1 MPCTN
6 SVASED
12 FADFIAP
19 YFTAPEEFMRSQG
32 TDCIDFVNSTLA
44 VVYVPLSTVT
54 PFTYTSYTY
63 SAVPKLYSLLDVTSM
78 DTAGITAASE
88 LPVLGNQGAGV
99 IVGFVDTGINY
110 TDSLFRNADGSTRII
125 GIWDQ
130 TIEPTTALDTGA
142 FQDSDKPRSISEEFN
157 SEDSRNLNLSVNSNS
172 STNSSNFDYIN
183 NGSLETAFDFPALY
197 GTQYTAAQINQAL
210 NSDDPASIVP
220 TRDENGHGTF
230 LASIAAGNRDER
242 AGFSGAAP
250 RASIAMVK
258 LKPAKQ
264 YLRDFYL
271 IQDGTDAYQENDIMM
286 GVSYLYFLAR
296 KYSMPLVVCIPLGT
310 NMGSHMGMSRLGQY
324 LNQVSLS
331 NGSAVITAAGN
342 ETGARHH
349 FRAVMDADT
358 DEVTAELR
366 VGEREAGFSMELWAE
381 DVGVYTVGF
390 ISPTGEVAREISVPL
405 RGENTV
411 SFLLEQSQIT
421 VYTQIADVSAGSQFI
436 FMRFEKPMSG
446 IWRILIRN
454 SLDIRETFHLWLP
467 VRGFISDE
475 TYFLRPDPDTIVT
488 DPGNAQ
494 YPITVTAYDHTR
506 NSIYIHASRGY
517 SRSGQI
523 KPDLAAPGVNILG
536 ASASGRRLTRMSG
549 TSVSAAHLA
558 GAAAILLHWGVLD
571 GNYPYLNTPV
581 LKSIFVRGAQR
592 NPALTYPNREFGY
605 GTLDLYEAFLRLRN
619 I

>member
-1 MPCTN
+1 MSCTN

-19 YFTAPEEFMRSQG
+19 YFTTPEEFIRSQG

-54 PFTYTSYTY
+54 PSTYTSYTY

-78 DTAGITAASE
+78 DAAGITPAGE
-88 LPVLGNQGAGV
+88 LPVLNNQGAGV

-110 TDSLFRNADGSTRII
+110 TDSLFRNVDGSTRII

-130 TIEPTTALDTGA
+130 TNN
-142 FQDSDKPRSISEEFN
+142 SD
-157 SEDSRNLNLSVNSNS
+157 NSN
-172 STNSSNFDYIN
+172 NIEN
-183 NGSLETAFDFPALY
+183 ETAKPFSAFSALY
-197 GTQYTAAQINQAL
+197 GTQYTAEEINLAL
-210 NSDDPASIVP
+210 NSDNPASIVP

-230 LASIAAGNRDER
+230 LASIAAGSRDER

-250 RASIAMVK
+250 QASIAMVK

-271 IQDGTDAYQENDIMM
+271 IRDGADAYQENDIMM

-381 DVGVYTVGF
+381 NMGAYTVGF

-411 SFLLEQSQIT
+411 SFLLEQTQIT

-436 FMRFEKPMSG
+436 FMRFENPMSG

-454 SLDIRETFHLWLP
+454 SLDIRETFHIWLP

-475 TYFLRPDPDTIVT
+475 TYFLRPDPDTIIT
-488 DPGNAQ
+488 DPGNAR
-494 YPITVTAYDHTR
+494 YPITVTAYDHTK

-517 SRSGQI
+517 SLSGRI

-536 ASASGRRLTRMSG
+536 ASVSGRRLTRMSG

-558 GAAAILLHWGVLD
+558 GAAAILLNWGVLNA
-571 GNYPYLNTPV
+571 NYPYLNTPV

-605 GTLDLYEAFLRLRN
+605 GTLNLYEAFLHLRN
-619 I
+619 L

>member
-1 MPCTN
+1 MSCTN

-19 YFTAPEEFMRSQG
+19 YFTTPEEFIRSQG

-54 PFTYTSYTY
+54 PSTYTSYTY

-78 DTAGITAASE
+78 DAAGITPAGE
-88 LPVLGNQGAGV
+88 LPVLNNQGAGV

-110 TDSLFRNADGSTRII
+110 TDSLFRNVDGSTRII

-130 TIEPTTALDTGA
+130 TNN
-142 FQDSDKPRSISEEFN
+142 SD
-157 SEDSRNLNLSVNSNS
+157 NSN
-172 STNSSNFDYIN
+172 NIEN
-183 NGSLETAFDFPALY
+183 ETVKPFSAFSALY
-197 GTQYTAAQINQAL
+197 GTQYTAEEINLAL
-210 NSDDPASIVP
+210 NSDNPASIVP

-250 RASIAMVK
+250 QASIAMVK

-271 IQDGTDAYQENDIMM
+271 IQDGAEAYQENDIMM

-310 NMGSHMGMSRLGQY
+310 NIGSHMGMSRLGQY

-381 DVGVYTVGF
+381 NMGAYTVGF

-411 SFLLEQSQIT
+411 SFLLEQTQIT

-436 FMRFEKPMSG
+436 FMRFETPMSG

-467 VRGFISDE
+467 VRGFITDE
-475 TYFLRPDPDTIVT
+475 TYFLRPDPDTIIT
-488 DPGNAQ
+488 DPGNAR
-494 YPITVTAYDHTR
+494 YPITVTAYDHTK

-517 SRSGQI
+517 SLSGRI

-536 ASASGRRLTRMSG
+536 ASVSGRRLTRMSG

-558 GAAAILLHWGVLD
+558 GAAAILLNWGVLNA
-571 GNYPYLNTPV
+571 NYPYLNTPV

-605 GTLDLYEAFLRLRN
+605 GTLDLYEAFLHLRN
-619 I
+619 L

>member
-1 MPCTN
+1 MSCTN

-19 YFTAPEEFMRSQG
+19 YFTTPEEFIRSQG

-54 PFTYTSYTY
+54 PSTYTSYTY

-78 DTAGITAASE
+78 DAAGITPAGE
-88 LPVLGNQGAGV
+88 LPVLNNQGAGV

-110 TDSLFRNADGSTRII
+110 TDSLFRNVDGSTRII

-130 TIEPTTALDTGA
+130 TNN
-142 FQDSDKPRSISEEFN
+142 SD
-157 SEDSRNLNLSVNSNS
+157 NSN
-172 STNSSNFDYIN
+172 NIEN
-183 NGSLETAFDFPALY
+183 ETVKPFSAFSALY
-197 GTQYTAAQINQAL
+197 GTQYTAEEINLAL
-210 NSDDPASIVP
+210 NSDNPASIVP

-250 RASIAMVK
+250 QASIAMVK

-271 IQDGTDAYQENDIMM
+271 IQDGAEAYQENDIMM

-310 NMGSHMGMSRLGQY
+310 NIGSHMGMSRLGQY

-349 FRAVMDADT
+349 FRAVMDAST

-381 DVGVYTVGF
+381 NMGAYTVGF

-411 SFLLEQSQIT
+411 SFLLEQTQIT

-436 FMRFEKPMSG
+436 FMRFENPMSG

-467 VRGFISDE
+467 VRGFITDE
-475 TYFLRPDPDTIVT
+475 TYFLRPDPDTIIT
-488 DPGNAQ
+488 DPGNAR
-494 YPITVTAYDHTR
+494 YPITVTAYDHTK

-517 SRSGQI
+517 SLSGRI

-536 ASASGRRLTRMSG
+536 ASVSGRRLTRMSG

-558 GAAAILLHWGVLD
+558 GAAAILLNWGVLNA
-571 GNYPYLNTPV
+571 NYPYLNTPV

-605 GTLDLYEAFLRLRN
+605 GTLDLYEAFLHLRN
-619 I
+619 L

>member
-1 MPCTN
+1 MSCTN

-19 YFTAPEEFMRSQG
+19 YFTTPEEFIRSQG

-78 DTAGITAASE
+78 DAAGITPAGE
-88 LPVLGNQGAGV
+88 LPVLNNQGAGV

-110 TDSLFRNADGSTRII
+110 TDSLFRNVDGSTRII

-130 TIEPTTALDTGA
+130 TNN
-142 FQDSDKPRSISEEFN
+142 SD
-157 SEDSRNLNLSVNSNS
+157 NSN
-172 STNSSNFDYIN
+172 NIEN
-183 NGSLETAFDFPALY
+183 ETVKPFSAFSALY
-197 GTQYTAAQINQAL
+197 GTQYTAEEINLAL
-210 NSDDPASIVP
+210 NSDNPASIVP

-250 RASIAMVK
+250 QASIAMVK

-271 IQDGTDAYQENDIMM
+271 IQDGAEAYQENDIMM

-349 FRAVMDADT
+349 FRAVMDAST

-381 DVGVYTVGF
+381 NMGVYTVGF

-411 SFLLEQSQIT
+411 SFLLEQTQIT
-421 VYTQIADVSAGSQFI
+421 VYTQIADVSAGSKFI
-436 FMRFEKPMSG
+436 FMRFENPMSG

-454 SLDIRETFHLWLP
+454 SLDIRETFHIWLP

-475 TYFLRPDPDTIVT
+475 TYFLRPDPDTIIT
-488 DPGNAQ
+488 DPGNAR
-494 YPITVTAYDHTR
+494 YPITVTAYDHTK

-517 SRSGQI
+517 SLSGRI

-536 ASASGRRLTRMSG
+536 ASVSGRRLTRMSG

-558 GAAAILLHWGVLD
+558 GAAAILLNWGVLNA
-571 GNYPYLNTPV
+571 NYPYLNTPV

-605 GTLDLYEAFLRLRN
+605 GTLDLYEAFLHLRN
-619 I
+619 L

>member
-1 MPCTN
+1 MSCTN

-19 YFTAPEEFMRSQG
+19 YFTTPEEFIRSQG

-54 PFTYTSYTY
+54 PSTYTSYTY

-78 DTAGITAASE
+78 DAAGITPAGE
-88 LPVLGNQGAGV
+88 LPVLNNQGAGV

-110 TDSLFRNADGSTRII
+110 TDSLFRNVDGSTRII

-130 TIEPTTALDTGA
+130 TNN
-142 FQDSDKPRSISEEFN
+142 SD
-157 SEDSRNLNLSVNSNS
+157 NSN
-172 STNSSNFDYIN
+172 NIEN
-183 NGSLETAFDFPALY
+183 ETAKPFSAFSALY
-197 GTQYTAAQINQAL
+197 GTQYTAEEINLAL
-210 NSDDPASIVP
+210 NSDNPASIVP

-250 RASIAMVK
+250 QASIAMVK

-271 IQDGTDAYQENDIMM
+271 IQDGADAYQENDIMM

-349 FRAVMDADT
+349 FRAVMDAST

-381 DVGVYTVGF
+381 NMGVYTVGF

-411 SFLLEQSQIT
+411 SFLLEQTQIT

-436 FMRFEKPMSG
+436 FMRFENPMSG

-454 SLDIRETFHLWLP
+454 SLDIRETFHIWLP
-467 VRGFISDE
+467 VRGFITDE
-475 TYFLRPDPDTIVT
+475 TYFLRPDPDTIIT
-488 DPGNAQ
+488 DPGNAR
-494 YPITVTAYDHTR
+494 YPITVTAYDHTK

-517 SRSGQI
+517 SLSGRI

-536 ASASGRRLTRMSG
+536 ASVSGRRLTRMSG

-558 GAAAILLHWGVLD
+558 GAAAILLNWGVLNA
-571 GNYPYLNTPV
+571 NYPYLNTPV

-605 GTLDLYEAFLRLRN
+605 GTLNLYEAFLHLRN
-619 I
+619 L

>member
-1 MPCTN
+1 MACRN
-6 SVASED
+6 SVASEE

-19 YFTAPEEFMRSQG
+19 YFTSPEEFIQSQG

-78 DTAGITAASE
+78 DAAGITAASE
-88 LPVLGNQGAGV
+88 LPVLSNQGEGV
-99 IVGFVDTGINY
+99 IIGFVDTGINY
-110 TDSLFRNADGSTRII
+110 MDPLFRNTDGSTRII

-130 TIEPTTALDTGA
+130 TIETV
-142 FQDSDKPRSISEEFN
+142 SDEFN
-157 SEDSRNLNLSVNSNS
+157 S
-172 STNSSNFDYIN
+172 
-183 NGSLETAFDFPALY
+183 DFPALY
-197 GTQYTAAQINQAL
+197 GTQYTAEEIDLAL

-220 TRDENGHGTF
+220 SRDENGHGTF

-242 AGFSGAAP
+242 AGFTGAAP

-258 LKPAKQ
+258 LKPAKK

-271 IQDGTDAYQENDIMM
+271 IRDEADAYQENDIMM

-296 KYSMPLVVCIPLGT
+296 QYSMPLVVCIPLGT

-324 LNQVSLS
+324 LNQVSLY

-349 FRAVMDADT
+349 FRAVMDPDT
-358 DEVTAELR
+358 DEITAELR
-366 VGEREAGFSMELWAE
+366 VGEQESGFSMELWAE
-381 DVGVYTVGF
+381 DAGVYTVGF
-390 ISPTGEVAREISVPL
+390 ISPTGEVAREVSVPL

-411 SFLLEQSQIT
+411 SFLLEQTRIT
-421 VYTQIADVSAGSQFI
+421 VYSQIADVNAGSQFI
-436 FMRFEKPMSG
+436 FMRFEMPMAG

-454 SLDIRETFHLWLP
+454 SLDIRETVHLWLP

-494 YPITVTAYDHTR
+494 YPITVTTYDHTR

-536 ASASGRRLTRMSG
+536 ASASGRRLTRMTG

-571 GNYPYLNTPV
+571 GNYPYLSTPV

-619 I
+619 L

>member
-1 MPCTN
+1 MSCTN

-19 YFTAPEEFMRSQG
+19 YFTTPEEYIRSQG

-54 PFTYTSYTY
+54 PSTYTSYTY

-78 DTAGITAASE
+78 DAAGITPAGE
-88 LPVLGNQGAGV
+88 LPVLNNQGAGV

-110 TDSLFRNADGSTRII
+110 TDSLFRNVDGSTRII

-130 TIEPTTALDTGA
+130 TNN
-142 FQDSDKPRSISEEFN
+142 SD
-157 SEDSRNLNLSVNSNS
+157 NSN
-172 STNSSNFDYIN
+172 NIEN
-183 NGSLETAFDFPALY
+183 ETAKPFSAFSALY
-197 GTQYTAAQINQAL
+197 GTQYTAEEINLAL
-210 NSDDPASIVP
+210 NSDNPASIVP

-250 RASIAMVK
+250 QASIAMVK

-271 IQDGTDAYQENDIMM
+271 IQDGADAYQENDIMM

-358 DEVTAELR
+358 DEVIAELR

-381 DVGVYTVGF
+381 NMGAYTVGF

-411 SFLLEQSQIT
+411 SFLLEQTQIT
-421 VYTQIADVSAGSQFI
+421 VYTQIADVSSGSQFI
-436 FMRFEKPMSG
+436 FMRFENPMSG

-454 SLDIRETFHLWLP
+454 TLDIRETFHIWLP

-475 TYFLRPDPDTIVT
+475 TYFLRPDPDTTIT
-488 DPGNAQ
+488 DPGNAR
-494 YPITVTAYDHTR
+494 YPITVTAYDHTK

-517 SRSGQI
+517 SLSGRI

-536 ASASGRRLTRMSG
+536 ASVSGRRLTRMSG

-558 GAAAILLHWGVLD
+558 GAAAILLNWGVLNA
-571 GNYPYLNTPV
+571 NYPYLNTPV

-605 GTLDLYEAFLRLRN
+605 GTLNLYEAFLHLRN
-619 I
+619 L

>member
-1 MPCTN
+1 MSCTN

-19 YFTAPEEFMRSQG
+19 YFTTPEEFIRSQG

-54 PFTYTSYTY
+54 PSTYTSYTY

-78 DTAGITAASE
+78 DAAGITPAGE
-88 LPVLGNQGAGV
+88 LPVLNNQGAGV

-110 TDSLFRNADGSTRII
+110 TDSLFRNVDGSTRII

-130 TIEPTTALDTGA
+130 TNN
-142 FQDSDKPRSISEEFN
+142 SD
-157 SEDSRNLNLSVNSNS
+157 NSN
-172 STNSSNFDYIN
+172 NIEN
-183 NGSLETAFDFPALY
+183 ETVKPFSAFSALY
-197 GTQYTAAQINQAL
+197 GTQYTAEEINLAL
-210 NSDDPASIVP
+210 NSDNPASIVP

-250 RASIAMVK
+250 QASIAMVK

-271 IQDGTDAYQENDIMM
+271 IQDGAEAYQENDIMM

-310 NMGSHMGMSRLGQY
+310 NIGSHMGMSRLGQY

-349 FRAVMDADT
+349 FRAVMDAST

-381 DVGVYTVGF
+381 NMGVYTVGF

-411 SFLLEQSQIT
+411 SFLLEQTQIT

-436 FMRFEKPMSG
+436 FMRFETPMSG

-467 VRGFISDE
+467 VRGFITDE
-475 TYFLRPDPDTIVT
+475 TYFLRPDPDTIIT
-488 DPGNAQ
+488 DPGNAR
-494 YPITVTAYDHTR
+494 YPITVTAYDHTK

-517 SRSGQI
+517 SLSGRI

-536 ASASGRRLTRMSG
+536 ASVSGRRLTRMSG

-558 GAAAILLHWGVLD
+558 GAAAILLNWGVLNA
-571 GNYPYLNTPV
+571 NYPYLNTPV

-605 GTLDLYEAFLRLRN
+605 GTLSLYEAFLHLRN
-619 I
+619 L

>member
-1 MPCTN
+1 MSCTN

-19 YFTAPEEFMRSQG
+19 YFTTPEEFIRSQG
-32 TDCIDFVNSTLA
+32 TDCIDFVDSTLA

-78 DTAGITAASE
+78 EAAGITTASG
-88 LPVLGNQGAGV
+88 LPALGNQGAGV

-110 TDSLFRNADGSTRII
+110 MDPLFRNVDGSTRIV

-130 TIEPTTALDTGA
+130 TNN
-142 FQDSDKPRSISEEFN
+142 SD
-157 SEDSRNLNLSVNSNS
+157 NSN
-172 STNSSNFDYIN
+172 NMEN
-183 NGSLETAFDFPALY
+183 ETAKPFSAFSALY
-197 GTQYTAAQINQAL
+197 GTQYTAEEINLAL
-210 NSDDPASIVP
+210 SSDNPVSIVP

-242 AGFSGAAP
+242 AEFSGAAP

-264 YLRDFYL
+264 YLREFYL
-271 IQDGTDAYQENDIMM
+271 IQDGAEAYQENDIMM

-349 FRAVMDADT
+349 FLAVMDADT

-366 VGEREAGFSMELWAE
+366 VGEREAGFSMELWAA

-390 ISPTGEVAREISVPL
+390 ISPTGEVTRGISVPL

-411 SFLLEQSQIT
+411 SFLLEQTRIT

-436 FMRFEKPMSG
+436 FMRFENPMSG

-475 TYFLRPDPDTIVT
+475 TYFLRPNPDTIIT

-536 ASASGRRLTRMSG
+536 ASVSGRRLTRMSG
-549 TSVSAAHLA
+549 TSISAAHLA
-558 GAAAILLHWGVLD
+558 GAAAILLSWGILNA
-571 GNYPYLNTPV
+571 NYPYLNTPV

-619 I
+619 L

>member
-1 MPCTN
+1 MSCTN

-12 FADFIAP
+12 FAEFIAP
-19 YFTAPEEFMRSQG
+19 YFTTPEEFIRSQG

-54 PFTYTSYTY
+54 PSTYTSYTY
-63 SAVPKLYSLLDVTSM
+63 SAVPKLYRLLDVTSM
-78 DTAGITAASE
+78 DAAGITPAGE
-88 LPVLGNQGAGV
+88 LPVLNNQGAGV

-130 TIEPTTALDTGA
+130 TNN
-142 FQDSDKPRSISEEFN
+142 SD
-157 SEDSRNLNLSVNSNS
+157 NSN
-172 STNSSNFDYIN
+172 NIEN
-183 NGSLETAFDFPALY
+183 ETAKPFSAFSALY
-197 GTQYTAAQINQAL
+197 GTQYTAEEINLAL
-210 NSDDPASIVP
+210 NSDNPASIVP

-250 RASIAMVK
+250 QASIAMVK

-271 IQDGTDAYQENDIMM
+271 IQDGADAYQENDIMM

-381 DVGVYTVGF
+381 NMGAYTVGF

-411 SFLLEQSQIT
+411 SFLLEQTQIT
-421 VYTQIADVSAGSQFI
+421 VYTQIADVSSGSQFI
-436 FMRFEKPMSG
+436 FMRFENPMSG

-454 SLDIRETFHLWLP
+454 SLDIRETFHIWLP

-475 TYFLRPDPDTIVT
+475 TYFLRPDPDTIIT
-488 DPGNAQ
+488 DPGNAR
-494 YPITVTAYDHTR
+494 YPITVTAYDHTK

-517 SRSGQI
+517 SLSGRI

-536 ASASGRRLTRMSG
+536 ASVSGRRLTRMSG

-558 GAAAILLHWGVLD
+558 GAAAILLNWGVLNA
-571 GNYPYLNTPV
+571 NYPYLNTPV

-605 GTLDLYEAFLRLRN
+605 GTLNLYEAFLHLRN
-619 I
+619 L

>member
-1 MPCTN
+1 MSCTN

-19 YFTAPEEFMRSQG
+19 YFTTPEEFIRSQG

-54 PFTYTSYTY
+54 PSTYTSYTY

-78 DTAGITAASE
+78 DAAGITAAGE
-88 LPVLGNQGAGV
+88 LPVLNNQGAGV

-110 TDSLFRNADGSTRII
+110 TDSLFRNVDGSTRII

-130 TIEPTTALDTGA
+130 TNN
-142 FQDSDKPRSISEEFN
+142 SD
-157 SEDSRNLNLSVNSNS
+157 NSN
-172 STNSSNFDYIN
+172 NIEN
-183 NGSLETAFDFPALY
+183 ETAKPISAFSALY
-197 GTQYTAAQINQAL
+197 GTQYTAEEINLAL
-210 NSDDPASIVP
+210 NSDNPASIVP

-250 RASIAMVK
+250 QASIAMVK

-271 IQDGTDAYQENDIMM
+271 IRDGADAYQENDIMM

-381 DVGVYTVGF
+381 NMGAYTVGF

-411 SFLLEQSQIT
+411 SFLLEQTQIT
-421 VYTQIADVSAGSQFI
+421 VYTQIADVSSGSQFI
-436 FMRFEKPMSG
+436 FMRFENPMSG

-454 SLDIRETFHLWLP
+454 SLDIRETFHIWLP

-475 TYFLRPDPDTIVT
+475 TYFLRPDPDTTIT
-488 DPGNAQ
+488 DPGNAR
-494 YPITVTAYDHTR
+494 YPITVTAYDHTK

-517 SRSGQI
+517 SLSGRI

-536 ASASGRRLTRMSG
+536 ASVSGRRLTRMSG

-558 GAAAILLHWGVLD
+558 GAAAILLNWGVLNA
-571 GNYPYLNTPV
+571 NYPYLNTPV

-605 GTLDLYEAFLRLRN
+605 GTLNLYEAFLHLRN
-619 I
+619 L

>member
-1 MPCTN
+1 MSCTN

-19 YFTAPEEFMRSQG
+19 YFTTPEEFIRSQG

-54 PFTYTSYTY
+54 PSTYTSYTY

-78 DTAGITAASE
+78 DAAGITAAGE
-88 LPVLGNQGAGV
+88 LPVLNNQGAGV

-110 TDSLFRNADGSTRII
+110 TDSLFRNVDGSTRII

-130 TIEPTTALDTGA
+130 TNN
-142 FQDSDKPRSISEEFN
+142 SD
-157 SEDSRNLNLSVNSNS
+157 NSN
-172 STNSSNFDYIN
+172 NIEN
-183 NGSLETAFDFPALY
+183 ETAKPFSAFSALY
-197 GTQYTAAQINQAL
+197 GTQYTAEEINLAL
-210 NSDDPASIVP
+210 NSDNPASIVP

-250 RASIAMVK
+250 QASIAMVK

-271 IQDGTDAYQENDIMM
+271 IRDGADAYQENDIMM

-310 NMGSHMGMSRLGQY
+310 NIGSHMGMSRLGQY

-349 FRAVMDADT
+349 FRAVMDAST

-381 DVGVYTVGF
+381 NMGAYTVGF

-411 SFLLEQSQIT
+411 SFLLEQTQIT

-436 FMRFEKPMSG
+436 FMRFENPMSG

-454 SLDIRETFHLWLP
+454 SLDIRETFHIWLP

-475 TYFLRPDPDTIVT
+475 TYFLRPDPDTIIT
-488 DPGNAQ
+488 DPGNAR
-494 YPITVTAYDHTR
+494 YPITVTAYDHTK

-517 SRSGQI
+517 SLSGRI

-536 ASASGRRLTRMSG
+536 ASVSGRRLTRMSG

-558 GAAAILLHWGVLD
+558 GAAAILLNWGVLNA
-571 GNYPYLNTPV
+571 NYPYLNTPV

-605 GTLDLYEAFLRLRN
+605 GTLNLYEAFLHLRN
-619 I
+619 L

>member
-1 MPCTN
+1 MSCTN

-12 FADFIAP
+12 FAEFIAP
-19 YFTAPEEFMRSQG
+19 YFTTPEEFIRSQG

-54 PFTYTSYTY
+54 PSTYTSYTY

-78 DTAGITAASE
+78 DAAGITPAGE
-88 LPVLGNQGAGV
+88 LPVLNNQGAGV

-130 TIEPTTALDTGA
+130 TNN
-142 FQDSDKPRSISEEFN
+142 SD
-157 SEDSRNLNLSVNSNS
+157 NSN
-172 STNSSNFDYIN
+172 NIEN
-183 NGSLETAFDFPALY
+183 ETAKPFSAFSALY
-197 GTQYTAAQINQAL
+197 GTQYTAEEINLAL
-210 NSDDPASIVP
+210 NSDNPASIVP

-250 RASIAMVK
+250 QASIAMVK

-271 IQDGTDAYQENDIMM
+271 IQDGADAYQENDIMM

-381 DVGVYTVGF
+381 NMGAYTVGF

-411 SFLLEQSQIT
+411 SFLLEQTQIT
-421 VYTQIADVSAGSQFI
+421 VYTQIADVSSGSQFI
-436 FMRFEKPMSG
+436 FMRFENPMSG

-454 SLDIRETFHLWLP
+454 SLDIRETFHIWLP

-475 TYFLRPDPDTIVT
+475 TYFLRPDPDTIIT
-488 DPGNAQ
+488 DPGNAR
-494 YPITVTAYDHTR
+494 YLITVTAYDHTK

-517 SRSGQI
+517 SLSGRI

-536 ASASGRRLTRMSG
+536 ASVSGRRLTRMSG

-558 GAAAILLHWGVLD
+558 GAAAILLNWGVLNA
-571 GNYPYLNTPV
+571 NYPYLNTPV

-605 GTLDLYEAFLRLRN
+605 GTLNLYEAFLHLRN
-619 I
+619 L

>member
-1 MPCTN
+1 MSCTN

-19 YFTAPEEFMRSQG
+19 YFTTPEEFIRSQG
-32 TDCIDFVNSTLA
+32 TDCVDFVNSTLA

-54 PFTYTSYTY
+54 PSTYTSYTY

-78 DTAGITAASE
+78 DAAGITTASG
-88 LPVLGNQGAGV
+88 LPALGNQGAGV

-110 TDSLFRNADGSTRII
+110 MDPLFRNVDGSTRIV

-130 TIEPTTALDTGA
+130 TNN
-142 FQDSDKPRSISEEFN
+142 SD
-157 SEDSRNLNLSVNSNS
+157 NSNNMENEAAKPFS
-172 STNSSNFDYIN
+172 
-183 NGSLETAFDFPALY
+183 AFSALY
-197 GTQYTAAQINQAL
+197 GTQYTAAQINLAL
-210 NSDDPASIVP
+210 NSDDPVSIVS

-271 IQDGTDAYQENDIMM
+271 IQDGAEAYQENDIMM

-381 DVGVYTVGF
+381 NMGAYTVGF

-411 SFLLEQSQIT
+411 SFLLEQTQIT

-436 FMRFEKPMSG
+436 FMRFENPMSG

-454 SLDIRETFHLWLP
+454 SLDIRETFHIWLP

-475 TYFLRPDPDTIVT
+475 TYFLRPDPDTTIT
-488 DPGNAQ
+488 DPGNAR

-517 SRSGQI
+517 SLSGRI

-536 ASASGRRLTRMSG
+536 ASVSGRRLTRMSG

-558 GAAAILLHWGVLD
+558 GAAAILLNWGVLD

-605 GTLDLYEAFLRLRN
+605 GMLDLYEAFLRLRN
-619 I
+619 L

>member
-1 MPCTN
+1 MSCTN

-19 YFTAPEEFMRSQG
+19 YFTTPEEFIRSQG

-54 PFTYTSYTY
+54 PSTYTSYTY

-78 DTAGITAASE
+78 DAAGITPAGE
-88 LPVLGNQGAGV
+88 LPVLNNQGAGV

-110 TDSLFRNADGSTRII
+110 TDSLFRNVDGSTRII

-130 TIEPTTALDTGA
+130 TNN
-142 FQDSDKPRSISEEFN
+142 SD
-157 SEDSRNLNLSVNSNS
+157 NSN
-172 STNSSNFDYIN
+172 NIEN
-183 NGSLETAFDFPALY
+183 ETAKPFSAFSALY
-197 GTQYTAAQINQAL
+197 GTQYTAEEINLAL
-210 NSDDPASIVP
+210 NSDNPASIVP

-250 RASIAMVK
+250 QASIAMVK

-271 IQDGTDAYQENDIMM
+271 IRDGADAYQENDIMM

-381 DVGVYTVGF
+381 NIGAYTVGF

-411 SFLLEQSQIT
+411 SFLLEQTQIT

-436 FMRFEKPMSG
+436 FMRFENPMSG

-454 SLDIRETFHLWLP
+454 SLDIRETFHIWLP

-475 TYFLRPDPDTIVT
+475 TYFLRPDPDTIIT
-488 DPGNAQ
+488 DPGNAR
-494 YPITVTAYDHTR
+494 YPITVTAYDHTKNR
-506 NSIYIHASRGY
+506 IYIHASRGY
-517 SRSGQI
+517 SLSGRI

-536 ASASGRRLTRMSG
+536 ASVSGRRLTRMSG

-558 GAAAILLHWGVLD
+558 GAAAILLNWGVLNA
-571 GNYPYLNTPV
+571 NYPYLNTPV

-605 GTLDLYEAFLRLRN
+605 GTLNLYEAFLHLRN
-619 I
+619 L

>member
-1 MPCTN
+1 MSCTN

-19 YFTAPEEFMRSQG
+19 YFTTPEEFIRSQG

-54 PFTYTSYTY
+54 PSTYTSYTY

-78 DTAGITAASE
+78 DAAGITPAGE
-88 LPVLGNQGAGV
+88 LPVLNNQGAGV

-110 TDSLFRNADGSTRII
+110 TDSLFRNVDGSTRII

-130 TIEPTTALDTGA
+130 TNN
-142 FQDSDKPRSISEEFN
+142 SD
-157 SEDSRNLNLSVNSNS
+157 NSN
-172 STNSSNFDYIN
+172 NIEN
-183 NGSLETAFDFPALY
+183 ETAKPFSAFSALY
-197 GTQYTAAQINQAL
+197 GTQYTAEEINLAL
-210 NSDDPASIVP
+210 NSDNPASIVP

-250 RASIAMVK
+250 QASIAMVK

-271 IQDGTDAYQENDIMM
+271 IQDGAEAYQENDIMM

-381 DVGVYTVGF
+381 NMGAYTVGF

-411 SFLLEQSQIT
+411 SFLLEQTQIT

-436 FMRFEKPMSG
+436 FMRFENPMSG

-454 SLDIRETFHLWLP
+454 SLDIRETFHIWLP

-475 TYFLRPDPDTIVT
+475 TYFLRPDPDTIIT
-488 DPGNAQ
+488 DPGNAW
-494 YPITVTAYDHTR
+494 YPITVTAYDHTK

-517 SRSGQI
+517 SLSGRI

-536 ASASGRRLTRMSG
+536 ASVSGRRLTRMSG

-558 GAAAILLHWGVLD
+558 GAAAILLNWGVLNA
-571 GNYPYLNTPV
+571 NYPYLNTPV

-605 GTLDLYEAFLRLRN
+605 GTLNLYEAFLHLRN
-619 I
+619 L

>member
-1 MPCTN
+1 MSCTN

-19 YFTAPEEFMRSQG
+19 YFTTPEEFIRSQG

-54 PFTYTSYTY
+54 PSTYTSYTY

-78 DTAGITAASE
+78 DAAGITPAGE
-88 LPVLGNQGAGV
+88 LPVLNNQGAGV

-110 TDSLFRNADGSTRII
+110 TDSLFRNVDGSTRII

-130 TIEPTTALDTGA
+130 TNN
-142 FQDSDKPRSISEEFN
+142 SD
-157 SEDSRNLNLSVNSNS
+157 NSN
-172 STNSSNFDYIN
+172 NIEN
-183 NGSLETAFDFPALY
+183 ETVKPFSAFSALY
-197 GTQYTAAQINQAL
+197 GTQYTAEEINLAL
-210 NSDDPASIVP
+210 NSDNPASIVP

-250 RASIAMVK
+250 QASIAMVK

-271 IQDGTDAYQENDIMM
+271 IQDGAEAYQENDIMM

-349 FRAVMDADT
+349 FRAVMDAST

-381 DVGVYTVGF
+381 NMGVYTVGF

-411 SFLLEQSQIT
+411 SFLLEQTQIT

-436 FMRFEKPMSG
+436 FMRFENPMSG

-467 VRGFISDE
+467 VRGFITDE
-475 TYFLRPDPDTIVT
+475 TYFLRPDPDTIIT
-488 DPGNAQ
+488 DPGNAR
-494 YPITVTAYDHTR
+494 YPITVTAYDHTK

-517 SRSGQI
+517 SLSGRI

-536 ASASGRRLTRMSG
+536 ASVSGRRLTRMSG

-558 GAAAILLHWGVLD
+558 GAAAILLNWGVLNA
-571 GNYPYLNTPV
+571 NYPYLNTPV

-605 GTLDLYEAFLRLRN
+605 GTLNLYEAFLHLRN
-619 I
+619 L

>member
-1 MPCTN
+1 MSCTN

-19 YFTAPEEFMRSQG
+19 YFTTPEEFIRSQG

-54 PFTYTSYTY
+54 PSTYTSYTY

-78 DTAGITAASE
+78 DAAGITAAGE
-88 LPVLGNQGAGV
+88 LPVLNNQGAGV

-110 TDSLFRNADGSTRII
+110 TDSLFRNVDGSTRII

-130 TIEPTTALDTGA
+130 TNN
-142 FQDSDKPRSISEEFN
+142 SD
-157 SEDSRNLNLSVNSNS
+157 NSN
-172 STNSSNFDYIN
+172 NIEN
-183 NGSLETAFDFPALY
+183 ETAKPFSAFSSLY
-197 GTQYTAAQINQAL
+197 GTQYTAEEINLAL
-210 NSDDPASIVP
+210 NSDNPASIVP

-250 RASIAMVK
+250 QASIAMVK

-271 IQDGTDAYQENDIMM
+271 IQDGAEAYQENDIMM

-381 DVGVYTVGF
+381 NMGVYTVGF

-411 SFLLEQSQIT
+411 SFLLEQTQIT
-421 VYTQIADVSAGSQFI
+421 IYTQIADASAGSQFI
-436 FMRFEKPMSG
+436 FMRFENPMSG

-454 SLDIRETFHLWLP
+454 SLDIRETFHIWLP
-467 VRGFISDE
+467 VRGFITDE
-475 TYFLRPDPDTIVT
+475 TYFLRPDPDTIIT
-488 DPGNAQ
+488 DPGNAR
-494 YPITVTAYDHTR
+494 YPITVTAYDHTK

-517 SRSGQI
+517 SLSGRI

-536 ASASGRRLTRMSG
+536 ASVSGRRLTRMSG

-558 GAAAILLHWGVLD
+558 GAAAILLNWGVLNA
-571 GNYPYLNTPV
+571 NYPYLNTPV

-605 GTLDLYEAFLRLRN
+605 GTLNLYEAFLHLRN
-619 I
+619 L

>member
-1 MPCTN
+1 MSCTN

-19 YFTAPEEFMRSQG
+19 YFTTPEEFIRSQG

-54 PFTYTSYTY
+54 PSTYTSYTY

-78 DTAGITAASE
+78 DAAGITPAGE
-88 LPVLGNQGAGV
+88 LPVLNNQGAGV

-110 TDSLFRNADGSTRII
+110 TDSLFRNVDGSTRII

-130 TIEPTTALDTGA
+130 TNN
-142 FQDSDKPRSISEEFN
+142 SD
-157 SEDSRNLNLSVNSNS
+157 NSN
-172 STNSSNFDYIN
+172 NIEN
-183 NGSLETAFDFPALY
+183 ETAKPFSAFSALY
-197 GTQYTAAQINQAL
+197 GTQYTAEEINLAL
-210 NSDDPASIVP
+210 NSDNPASIVP

-250 RASIAMVK
+250 QASIAMVK

-271 IQDGTDAYQENDIMM
+271 IRDGADAYQENDIMM

-381 DVGVYTVGF
+381 NMGAYTVGF

-411 SFLLEQSQIT
+411 SFLLEQTQIT
-421 VYTQIADVSAGSQFI
+421 VYTQIADVSSGSQFI
-436 FMRFEKPMSG
+436 FMRFENPMSG

-454 SLDIRETFHLWLP
+454 TLDIRETFHIWLP

-475 TYFLRPDPDTIVT
+475 TYFLRPDPDTIIT
-488 DPGNAQ
+488 DPGNAR
-494 YPITVTAYDHTR
+494 YPITVTAYDHTK

-517 SRSGQI
+517 SLSGRI

-536 ASASGRRLTRMSG
+536 ASVSGRRLTRMSG

-558 GAAAILLHWGVLD
+558 GAAAILLNWGVLNA
-571 GNYPYLNTPV
+571 NYPYLNTPV

-605 GTLDLYEAFLRLRN
+605 GTLNLYEAFLHLRN
-619 I
+619 L

>member
-1 MPCTN
+1 MSCTN

-19 YFTAPEEFMRSQG
+19 YFTTPKEFIRSQG
-32 TDCIDFVNSTLA
+32 TDCVDFVNSTLA

-78 DTAGITAASE
+78 DAAGITTASG
-88 LPVLGNQGAGV
+88 LPALGNQGAGV

-110 TDSLFRNADGSTRII
+110 MDPLFRNVDGSTRIV

-130 TIEPTTALDTGA
+130 TNN
-142 FQDSDKPRSISEEFN
+142 SD
-157 SEDSRNLNLSVNSNS
+157 NSNNMENEAAKPFS
-172 STNSSNFDYIN
+172 
-183 NGSLETAFDFPALY
+183 AFSALY
-197 GTQYTAAQINQAL
+197 GTQYTAAQINLAL
-210 NSDDPASIVP
+210 NSDDPVSIVP

-242 AGFSGAAP
+242 AEFSGAAP

-271 IQDGTDAYQENDIMM
+271 IQDGAEAYQENDIIM

-381 DVGVYTVGF
+381 NMGAYTVGF

-411 SFLLEQSQIT
+411 SFLLEQTQIT

-436 FMRFEKPMSG
+436 FMRFENPMSG

-454 SLDIRETFHLWLP
+454 SLDIRETFHIWLP

-475 TYFLRPDPDTIVT
+475 TYFLRPDPDTTIT
-488 DPGNAQ
+488 DPGNAR
-494 YPITVTAYDHTR
+494 YPITVTAYDHTK

-517 SRSGQI
+517 SLSGRI

-536 ASASGRRLTRMSG
+536 ASVSGRRLTRMSG

-558 GAAAILLHWGVLD
+558 GAAAILLNWGILD

-605 GTLDLYEAFLRLRN
+605 GMLDLYEAFLRLRN
-619 I
+619 L

>member
-1 MPCTN
+1 MSCTN

-19 YFTAPEEFMRSQG
+19 YFTTPEEFIRSQG

-54 PFTYTSYTY
+54 PSTYTSYTY

-78 DTAGITAASE
+78 DAAGITPAGE
-88 LPVLGNQGAGV
+88 LPVLNNQGAGV

-110 TDSLFRNADGSTRII
+110 TDSLFRNVDGSTRII

-130 TIEPTTALDTGA
+130 TNN
-142 FQDSDKPRSISEEFN
+142 SD
-157 SEDSRNLNLSVNSNS
+157 NSN
-172 STNSSNFDYIN
+172 NIEN
-183 NGSLETAFDFPALY
+183 ETAKPFSAFSALY
-197 GTQYTAAQINQAL
+197 GTQYTAEEINLAL
-210 NSDDPASIVP
+210 NSDNPASIVP

-250 RASIAMVK
+250 QASIAMVK

-271 IQDGTDAYQENDIMM
+271 IQDGAEAYQENDIMM

-381 DVGVYTVGF
+381 NMGAYTVGF
-390 ISPTGEVAREISVPL
+390 ISPTGEGAREISVPL

-411 SFLLEQSQIT
+411 SFLLEQTQIT
-421 VYTQIADVSAGSQFI
+421 VYTQIADVSSGSQFI
-436 FMRFEKPMSG
+436 FMRFENPMSG

-454 SLDIRETFHLWLP
+454 SLDIRETFHIWLP

-475 TYFLRPDPDTIVT
+475 TYFLRPDPDTTIT
-488 DPGNAQ
+488 DPGNAR
-494 YPITVTAYDHTR
+494 YPITVTAYDHTK

-517 SRSGQI
+517 SLSGQI

-536 ASASGRRLTRMSG
+536 ASVSGRRLTRMSG

-558 GAAAILLHWGVLD
+558 GAAAILLNWGVLNA
-571 GNYPYLNTPV
+571 NYPYLNTPV

-605 GTLDLYEAFLRLRN
+605 GTLNLYEAFLHLRN
-619 I
+619 L

>member
-1 MPCTN
+1 MSCTN

-19 YFTAPEEFMRSQG
+19 YFTTPEEFIRSQG

-54 PFTYTSYTY
+54 PSTYTSYTY

-78 DTAGITAASE
+78 DAAGITPAGE
-88 LPVLGNQGAGV
+88 LPVLNNQGAGV

-110 TDSLFRNADGSTRII
+110 TDSLFRNVDGSTRII

-130 TIEPTTALDTGA
+130 TNN
-142 FQDSDKPRSISEEFN
+142 SD
-157 SEDSRNLNLSVNSNS
+157 NSN
-172 STNSSNFDYIN
+172 NIEN
-183 NGSLETAFDFPALY
+183 ETAKPFSAFSALY
-197 GTQYTAAQINQAL
+197 GTQYTAEEINLAL
-210 NSDDPASIVP
+210 NSDNPASIVP

-250 RASIAMVK
+250 QASIAMVK

-271 IQDGTDAYQENDIMM
+271 IQDGAEAYQENDIMM

-381 DVGVYTVGF
+381 NMGAYTVGF

-411 SFLLEQSQIT
+411 SFLLEQTQIT
-421 VYTQIADVSAGSQFI
+421 IYTQIADVSAGSQFI
-436 FMRFEKPMSG
+436 FMRFENPMSG

-454 SLDIRETFHLWLP
+454 SLDIRETFHIWLP

-475 TYFLRPDPDTIVT
+475 TYFLRPDPDTIIT
-488 DPGNAQ
+488 DPGNAR
-494 YPITVTAYDHTR
+494 YPITVTAYDHTK

-517 SRSGQI
+517 SLSGRI

-536 ASASGRRLTRMSG
+536 ASVSGRRLTRMSG

-558 GAAAILLHWGVLD
+558 GAAAILLNWGVLNA
-571 GNYPYLNTPV
+571 NYPYLNTPV

-605 GTLDLYEAFLRLRN
+605 GTLNLYEAFLHLRN
-619 I
+619 L

>member
-1 MPCTN
+1 MSCTN

-12 FADFIAP
+12 FAEFIAP
-19 YFTAPEEFMRSQG
+19 YFTTPEEFIRSQG

-54 PFTYTSYTY
+54 PSTYTSYTY

-78 DTAGITAASE
+78 DAAGITPAGE
-88 LPVLGNQGAGV
+88 LPVLNNQGAGV

-110 TDSLFRNADGSTRII
+110 TDSLFRNVDGSTRII

-130 TIEPTTALDTGA
+130 TNN
-142 FQDSDKPRSISEEFN
+142 SD
-157 SEDSRNLNLSVNSNS
+157 NSN
-172 STNSSNFDYIN
+172 NIEN
-183 NGSLETAFDFPALY
+183 ETAKPISAFSALY
-197 GTQYTAAQINQAL
+197 GTQYTAEEINLAL
-210 NSDDPASIVP
+210 NSDNPASIVP

-250 RASIAMVK
+250 QASIAMVK

-271 IQDGTDAYQENDIMM
+271 IRDGADAYQENDIMM

-310 NMGSHMGMSRLGQY
+310 NIGSHMGMSRLGQY

-381 DVGVYTVGF
+381 NMGAYTVGF

-411 SFLLEQSQIT
+411 SFLLEQTQIT

-436 FMRFEKPMSG
+436 FMRFENPMSG

-454 SLDIRETFHLWLP
+454 SLDIRETFHIWLP
-467 VRGFISDE
+467 VRGFITDE
-475 TYFLRPDPDTIVT
+475 TYFLRPDPDTIIT
-488 DPGNAQ
+488 DPGNAR
-494 YPITVTAYDHTR
+494 YPITVTAYDHTK

-517 SRSGQI
+517 SLSGRI

-536 ASASGRRLTRMSG
+536 ASVSGRRLTRMSG

-558 GAAAILLHWGVLD
+558 GAAAILLNWGVLNA
-571 GNYPYLNTPV
+571 NYPYLNTPV

-605 GTLDLYEAFLRLRN
+605 GTLNLYEAFLHLRN
-619 I
+619 L

>member
-1 MPCTN
+1 MSCTN

-19 YFTAPEEFMRSQG
+19 YFTTPEEFIRSQG

-54 PFTYTSYTY
+54 PSTYTSYTY

-78 DTAGITAASE
+78 DAAGITPAGE
-88 LPVLGNQGAGV
+88 LPVLNNQGAGV

-110 TDSLFRNADGSTRII
+110 TDSLFRNVDGSTRII

-130 TIEPTTALDTGA
+130 TNN
-142 FQDSDKPRSISEEFN
+142 SD
-157 SEDSRNLNLSVNSNS
+157 NSN
-172 STNSSNFDYIN
+172 NIEN
-183 NGSLETAFDFPALY
+183 ETAKPFSAFSALY
-197 GTQYTAAQINQAL
+197 GTQYTAEEINLAL
-210 NSDDPASIVP
+210 NSDNPASIVP

-250 RASIAMVK
+250 QASIAMVK

-271 IQDGTDAYQENDIMM
+271 IQDGADAYQENDIMM

-381 DVGVYTVGF
+381 NMGAYTVGF

-411 SFLLEQSQIT
+411 SFLLEQTQIT
-421 VYTQIADVSAGSQFI
+421 VYTQIADVSSGSQFI
-436 FMRFEKPMSG
+436 FMRFENPMSG

-454 SLDIRETFHLWLP
+454 SLDIRETFHIWLP

-475 TYFLRPDPDTIVT
+475 TYFLRPDPDTIIT
-488 DPGNAQ
+488 DPGNAR
-494 YPITVTAYDHTR
+494 YPITVTAYDHTK

-517 SRSGQI
+517 SLSGRI

-536 ASASGRRLTRMSG
+536 ASVSGRRLTRMSG

-558 GAAAILLHWGVLD
+558 GAAAILLNWGVLNA
-571 GNYPYLNTPV
+571 NYPYLNTPV

-592 NPALTYPNREFGY
+592 NPALTHPNREFGY
-605 GTLDLYEAFLRLRN
+605 GTLNLYEAFLHLRN
-619 I
+619 L

>member
-1 MPCTN
+1 MSCTN

-19 YFTAPEEFMRSQG
+19 YFTTPEEFIRSQV

-54 PFTYTSYTY
+54 PSTYTSYTY

-78 DTAGITAASE
+78 DAAGITPAGE
-88 LPVLGNQGAGV
+88 LPVLNNQGAGV

-110 TDSLFRNADGSTRII
+110 TDSLFRNVDGSTRII

-130 TIEPTTALDTGA
+130 TNNLD
-142 FQDSDKPRSISEEFN
+142 
-157 SEDSRNLNLSVNSNS
+157 NSN
-172 STNSSNFDYIN
+172 NIEN
-183 NGSLETAFDFPALY
+183 ETAKPFSAFSALY
-197 GTQYTAAQINQAL
+197 GTQYTAEEINLAL
-210 NSDDPASIVP
+210 NSDNPASIVP

-250 RASIAMVK
+250 QASIAMVK

-271 IQDGTDAYQENDIMM
+271 IQDGAEAYQENDIMM

-381 DVGVYTVGF
+381 NMGAYTVGF

-411 SFLLEQSQIT
+411 SFLLEQTQIT

-436 FMRFEKPMSG
+436 FMRFENPMSG

-454 SLDIRETFHLWLP
+454 SLDIRETFHIWLP

-475 TYFLRPDPDTIVT
+475 TYFLRPDPDTIIT
-488 DPGNAQ
+488 DPGNAR
-494 YPITVTAYDHTR
+494 YPITVTAYDHTK

-517 SRSGQI
+517 SLSGRI

-536 ASASGRRLTRMSG
+536 ASVSGRRLTRMSG

-558 GAAAILLHWGVLD
+558 GAAAILLNWGVLNA
-571 GNYPYLNTPV
+571 NYPYLNTPV

-605 GTLDLYEAFLRLRN
+605 GTLNLYEAFLHLRN
-619 I
+619 L

>member
-1 MPCTN
+1 MSCTN

-19 YFTAPEEFMRSQG
+19 YFTTPEEFIRSQG

-54 PFTYTSYTY
+54 PSTYTSYTY

-78 DTAGITAASE
+78 DAAGITPAGE
-88 LPVLGNQGAGV
+88 LPVLNNQGAGV

-110 TDSLFRNADGSTRII
+110 TDSLFRNVDGSTRII

-130 TIEPTTALDTGA
+130 TNN
-142 FQDSDKPRSISEEFN
+142 SD
-157 SEDSRNLNLSVNSNS
+157 NSN
-172 STNSSNFDYIN
+172 NIEN
-183 NGSLETAFDFPALY
+183 ETVKPFSAFSALY
-197 GTQYTAAQINQAL
+197 GTQYTAEEINLAL
-210 NSDDPASIVP
+210 NSDNPASIVP

-250 RASIAMVK
+250 QASIAMVK

-271 IQDGTDAYQENDIMM
+271 IQDGAEAYQENDIMM

-310 NMGSHMGMSRLGQY
+310 NIGSHMGMSRLGQY
-324 LNQVSLS
+324 LRQVSLS
-331 NGSAVITAAGN
+331 NGSAVSTAAGN

-349 FRAVMDADT
+349 FRADMDAST

-381 DVGVYTVGF
+381 NMGVYTVGF

-411 SFLLEQSQIT
+411 SFLLEQTQIT

-436 FMRFEKPMSG
+436 FMRFENPMSG

-467 VRGFISDE
+467 VRGFITDE
-475 TYFLRPDPDTIVT
+475 TYFLRPDPDTIIT
-488 DPGNAQ
+488 DPGNAR
-494 YPITVTAYDHTR
+494 YPITVTAYDHTK

-517 SRSGQI
+517 SLSGRI

-536 ASASGRRLTRMSG
+536 ASVSGRRLTRMSG

-558 GAAAILLHWGVLD
+558 GAAAILLNWGVLNA
-571 GNYPYLNTPV
+571 NYPYLNTPV

-605 GTLDLYEAFLRLRN
+605 GTLNLYEAFLHLRN
-619 I
+619 L

>member
-1 MPCTN
+1 MSCTN

-19 YFTAPEEFMRSQG
+19 YFTTPEEFIRSQG

-54 PFTYTSYTY
+54 PSTYTSYTY

-78 DTAGITAASE
+78 DAAGITPAGE
-88 LPVLGNQGAGV
+88 LPVLNNQGSGV

-110 TDSLFRNADGSTRII
+110 TDSLFRNVDGSTRII

-130 TIEPTTALDTGA
+130 TNN
-142 FQDSDKPRSISEEFN
+142 SD
-157 SEDSRNLNLSVNSNS
+157 NSN
-172 STNSSNFDYIN
+172 NIEN
-183 NGSLETAFDFPALY
+183 ETAKPFSAFSAIY
-197 GTQYTAAQINQAL
+197 GTQYTAEEINLAL
-210 NSDDPASIVP
+210 NSDNPASIVP

-250 RASIAMVK
+250 QASIAMVK

-271 IQDGTDAYQENDIMM
+271 IQDGAEAYQENDIMM

-381 DVGVYTVGF
+381 NMGAYTVGF

-411 SFLLEQSQIT
+411 SFLLEQTQIT
-421 VYTQIADVSAGSQFI
+421 VYTQIADVSSGSQFI
-436 FMRFEKPMSG
+436 FMRFENPMSG

-454 SLDIRETFHLWLP
+454 SLDIRETFHIWLP

-475 TYFLRPDPDTIVT
+475 TYFLRPDPDTTIT
-488 DPGNAQ
+488 DPGNAR
-494 YPITVTAYDHTR
+494 YPITVTAYDHTK

-517 SRSGQI
+517 SLSGRI

-536 ASASGRRLTRMSG
+536 ASVSGRRLTRMSG

-558 GAAAILLHWGVLD
+558 GAAAILLNWGVLNA
-571 GNYPYLNTPV
+571 NYPYLNTPV

-605 GTLDLYEAFLRLRN
+605 GTLNLYEAFLHLRN
-619 I
+619 L

>member
-1 MPCTN
+1 MSCTN

-19 YFTAPEEFMRSQG
+19 YFTTPEEFIRSQG

-54 PFTYTSYTY
+54 PSTYTSYTY

-78 DTAGITAASE
+78 DAAGITPAGE
-88 LPVLGNQGAGV
+88 LPVLNNQGAGV

-110 TDSLFRNADGSTRII
+110 TDSLFRNVDGSTRII

-130 TIEPTTALDTGA
+130 TNN
-142 FQDSDKPRSISEEFN
+142 SD
-157 SEDSRNLNLSVNSNS
+157 NSN
-172 STNSSNFDYIN
+172 NIEN
-183 NGSLETAFDFPALY
+183 ETAKPFSAFSALY
-197 GTQYTAAQINQAL
+197 GTQYTAEEINLAL
-210 NSDDPASIVP
+210 NSDNPASIVP

-250 RASIAMVK
+250 QASIAMVK

-271 IQDGTDAYQENDIMM
+271 IQDGADAYQENDIMM

-381 DVGVYTVGF
+381 NMGAYTVGF

-411 SFLLEQSQIT
+411 SFLLEQTQIT

-436 FMRFEKPMSG
+436 FMRFENPMSG

-454 SLDIRETFHLWLP
+454 TLDIRETFHIWLP

-475 TYFLRPDPDTIVT
+475 TYFLRPDPDTTIT
-488 DPGNAQ
+488 DPGNAR
-494 YPITVTAYDHTR
+494 YPITVTAYDHTK

-517 SRSGQI
+517 SLSGRI

-536 ASASGRRLTRMSG
+536 ASVSGRRLTRMSG

-558 GAAAILLHWGVLD
+558 GAAAILLNWGVLNA
-571 GNYPYLNTPV
+571 NYPYLNTPV

-605 GTLDLYEAFLRLRN
+605 GTLNLYEAFLHLRN
-619 I
+619 L

>member
-1 MPCTN
+1 MSCTN

-19 YFTAPEEFMRSQG
+19 YFTTPEEFIRSQG

-54 PFTYTSYTY
+54 PSTYTSYTY

-78 DTAGITAASE
+78 DAAGITPAGE
-88 LPVLGNQGAGV
+88 LPVLNNQGAGV

-110 TDSLFRNADGSTRII
+110 TDSLFRNVDGSTRII

-130 TIEPTTALDTGA
+130 TNN
-142 FQDSDKPRSISEEFN
+142 SD
-157 SEDSRNLNLSVNSNS
+157 NSN
-172 STNSSNFDYIN
+172 NIEN
-183 NGSLETAFDFPALY
+183 ETAKPFSAFSALY
-197 GTQYTAAQINQAL
+197 GTQYTAEEINLAL
-210 NSDDPASIVP
+210 NSDNPASIVP

-250 RASIAMVK
+250 QASIAMVK

-271 IQDGTDAYQENDIMM
+271 IQDGAEAYQENDIMM

-381 DVGVYTVGF
+381 NMGAYTVGF

-411 SFLLEQSQIT
+411 SFLLEQTQIT
-421 VYTQIADVSAGSQFI
+421 VYTQIADVSSGSQFI
-436 FMRFEKPMSG
+436 FMRFENPMSG

-454 SLDIRETFHLWLP
+454 SLDIRETFHIWLP

-475 TYFLRPDPDTIVT
+475 TYFLRPDPDTTIT
-488 DPGNAQ
+488 DPGNAR
-494 YPITVTAYDHTR
+494 YPITVTAYDHTK

-517 SRSGQI
+517 SLSGRI

-536 ASASGRRLTRMSG
+536 ASVSGRRLTRMSG

-558 GAAAILLHWGVLD
+558 GAAAILLSWGILD

-605 GTLDLYEAFLRLRN
+605 GTLNLYEAFLHLRN
-619 I
+619 L

>member
-1 MPCTN
+1 MSCTN

-19 YFTAPEEFMRSQG
+19 YFTTPEEFIRSQG
-32 TDCIDFVNSTLA
+32 TDCIDFVDSTLA

-78 DTAGITAASE
+78 DASGITAAGG
-88 LPVLGNQGAGV
+88 LPALGNQGAGV

-110 TDSLFRNADGSTRII
+110 MDPLFRNVDGSTRIV

-130 TIEPTTALDTGA
+130 TNN
-142 FQDSDKPRSISEEFN
+142 SD
-157 SEDSRNLNLSVNSNS
+157 NSNS
-172 STNSSNFDYIN
+172 IEN
-183 NGSLETAFDFPALY
+183 ETVKPFSAFSALY
-197 GTQYTAAQINQAL
+197 GTQYTAEEINLAL
-210 NSDDPASIVP
+210 NSDDPVSIVP

-242 AGFSGAAP
+242 AEFSGAAP

-264 YLRDFYL
+264 YLREFYL
-271 IQDGTDAYQENDIMM
+271 IQDGAEAYQENDIMM

-349 FRAVMDADT
+349 FQAVMDADT

-366 VGEREAGFSMELWAE
+366 VGEREAGFSMELWAA

-390 ISPTGEVAREISVPL
+390 ISPTGEVTRGISVPL

-411 SFLLEQSQIT
+411 SFLLEQTRIT

-436 FMRFEKPMSG
+436 FMRFENPMSG

-467 VRGFISDE
+467 VRGFITDE
-475 TYFLRPDPDTIVT
+475 TYFLRPDPDTTIT
-488 DPGNAQ
+488 DPGNAR

-536 ASASGRRLTRMSG
+536 ASSSGRRLTRMSG

-558 GAAAILLHWGVLD
+558 GAAAILLSWGILD

-581 LKSIFVRGAQR
+581 LKSIFIRGAQR

-619 I
+619 L

>member
-1 MPCTN
+1 MSCTN

-12 FADFIAP
+12 FAEFIAP
-19 YFTAPEEFMRSQG
+19 YFTTPEEFIRSQG

-54 PFTYTSYTY
+54 PSTYTSYTY

-78 DTAGITAASE
+78 DAAGITPAGE
-88 LPVLGNQGAGV
+88 LPVLNNQGAGV

-110 TDSLFRNADGSTRII
+110 TDSLFRNVDGSTRII

-130 TIEPTTALDTGA
+130 TNN
-142 FQDSDKPRSISEEFN
+142 SD
-157 SEDSRNLNLSVNSNS
+157 NSN
-172 STNSSNFDYIN
+172 NIEN
-183 NGSLETAFDFPALY
+183 ETAKPFSAFSALY
-197 GTQYTAAQINQAL
+197 GTQYTAEEINLAL
-210 NSDDPASIVP
+210 NSDNPASIVP

-250 RASIAMVK
+250 QASIAMVK

-271 IQDGTDAYQENDIMM
+271 IRDGADAYQENDIMM

-381 DVGVYTVGF
+381 NMGAYTVGF

-411 SFLLEQSQIT
+411 SFLLEQTQIT

-436 FMRFEKPMSG
+436 FMRFETPMSG

-454 SLDIRETFHLWLP
+454 SLDIRETFHIWLP

-475 TYFLRPDPDTIVT
+475 TYFLRPDPDTIIT
-488 DPGNAQ
+488 DPGNAR
-494 YPITVTAYDHTR
+494 YPITVTAYDHTK

-517 SRSGQI
+517 SLSGRI

-536 ASASGRRLTRMSG
+536 ASVSGRRLTRMSG

-558 GAAAILLHWGVLD
+558 GAAAILLNWGVLNA
-571 GNYPYLNTPV
+571 NYPYLNTPV

-605 GTLDLYEAFLRLRN
+605 GTLNLYEAFLHLRN
-619 I
+619 L

>member
-1 MPCTN
+1 MSCTN

-19 YFTAPEEFMRSQG
+19 YFTTPEEFIRSQG

-54 PFTYTSYTY
+54 PSTYTSYTY

-78 DTAGITAASE
+78 DAAGITPAGE
-88 LPVLGNQGAGV
+88 LPVLNNQGAGV

-130 TIEPTTALDTGA
+130 TNN
-142 FQDSDKPRSISEEFN
+142 SD
-157 SEDSRNLNLSVNSNS
+157 NSN
-172 STNSSNFDYIN
+172 NIEN
-183 NGSLETAFDFPALY
+183 ETAKPFSAFSALY
-197 GTQYTAAQINQAL
+197 GTQYTAEEINLAL
-210 NSDDPASIVP
+210 NSDNPASIVP

-250 RASIAMVK
+250 QASIAMVK

-271 IQDGTDAYQENDIMM
+271 IQDGAEAYQENDIMM

-349 FRAVMDADT
+349 FRAVMDAST

-381 DVGVYTVGF
+381 NMGAYTVGF

-411 SFLLEQSQIT
+411 SFLLEQTQIT

-436 FMRFEKPMSG
+436 FMRFETPMSG

-467 VRGFISDE
+467 VRGFITDE
-475 TYFLRPDPDTIVT
+475 TYFLRPDPDTIIT
-488 DPGNAQ
+488 DPGNAR
-494 YPITVTAYDHTR
+494 YLITVTAYDHTK

-517 SRSGQI
+517 SLSGRI

-536 ASASGRRLTRMSG
+536 ASVSGRRLTRMSG

-558 GAAAILLHWGVLD
+558 GAAAILLNWGVLNA
-571 GNYPYLNTPV
+571 NYPYLNTPV

-605 GTLDLYEAFLRLRN
+605 GTLNLYEAFLHLRN
-619 I
+619 L

>member
-1 MPCTN
+1 MSCTN

-19 YFTAPEEFMRSQG
+19 YFTTPEEFIRSQG

-54 PFTYTSYTY
+54 PSTYTSYTY

-78 DTAGITAASE
+78 DAAGITAAGE
-88 LPVLGNQGAGV
+88 LPVLNNQGAGV

-110 TDSLFRNADGSTRII
+110 TDSLFRNVDGSTRII

-130 TIEPTTALDTGA
+130 TNN
-142 FQDSDKPRSISEEFN
+142 SD
-157 SEDSRNLNLSVNSNS
+157 NSN
-172 STNSSNFDYIN
+172 NIEN
-183 NGSLETAFDFPALY
+183 ETAKPISAFSALY
-197 GTQYTAAQINQAL
+197 GTQYTAEEINLAL
-210 NSDDPASIVP
+210 NSDNPASIVP

-250 RASIAMVK
+250 QASIAMVK

-271 IQDGTDAYQENDIMM
+271 IRDGADAYQENDIMM

-381 DVGVYTVGF
+381 NMGVYTVGF

-411 SFLLEQSQIT
+411 SFLLEQTQIT
-421 VYTQIADVSAGSQFI
+421 VYTQIADVSSGSQFI
-436 FMRFEKPMSG
+436 FMRFENPMSG

-454 SLDIRETFHLWLP
+454 SLDIRETFHIWLP
-467 VRGFISDE
+467 VRGFITDE
-475 TYFLRPDPDTIVT
+475 TYFLRPDPDTIIT
-488 DPGNAQ
+488 DPGNAR
-494 YPITVTAYDHTR
+494 YPITVTAYDHTK

-517 SRSGQI
+517 SLSGRI

-536 ASASGRRLTRMSG
+536 ASVSGRRLTRMSG

-558 GAAAILLHWGVLD
+558 GAAAILLNWGVLNA
-571 GNYPYLNTPV
+571 NYPYLNTPV
-581 LKSIFVRGAQR
+581 LKAIFVRGAQR

-605 GTLDLYEAFLRLRN
+605 GTLNLYEAFLHLRN
-619 I
+619 L

>member
-1 MPCTN
+1 MSCTN

-19 YFTAPEEFMRSQG
+19 YFTTPEEFIRSQG

-54 PFTYTSYTY
+54 PSTYTSYTY

-78 DTAGITAASE
+78 DAAGITPAGE
-88 LPVLGNQGAGV
+88 LPVLNNQGAGV

-110 TDSLFRNADGSTRII
+110 TDSLFRNVDGSTRII

-130 TIEPTTALDTGA
+130 TNN
-142 FQDSDKPRSISEEFN
+142 SD
-157 SEDSRNLNLSVNSNS
+157 NSN
-172 STNSSNFDYIN
+172 NIEN
-183 NGSLETAFDFPALY
+183 ETVKPFSAFSALY
-197 GTQYTAAQINQAL
+197 GTQYTAEEINLAL
-210 NSDDPASIVP
+210 NSDNPASIVP

-250 RASIAMVK
+250 QASIAMVK

-271 IQDGTDAYQENDIMM
+271 IRDGADAYQENDIMM

-310 NMGSHMGMSRLGQY
+310 NIGSHMGMSRLGQY

-349 FRAVMDADT
+349 FRAVMDAST

-381 DVGVYTVGF
+381 NMGVYTVGF

-411 SFLLEQSQIT
+411 SFLLEQTQIT

-436 FMRFEKPMSG
+436 FMRFENPMSG

-467 VRGFISDE
+467 VRGFITDE
-475 TYFLRPDPDTIVT
+475 TYFLRPDPDTIIT
-488 DPGNAQ
+488 DPGNAR
-494 YPITVTAYDHTR
+494 YPITVTAYDHTK

-517 SRSGQI
+517 SLSGRI

-536 ASASGRRLTRMSG
+536 ASVSGRRLTRMSG

-558 GAAAILLHWGVLD
+558 GAAAILLNWGVLNA
-571 GNYPYLNTPV
+571 NYPYLNTPV

-605 GTLDLYEAFLRLRN
+605 GTLNLYEAFLHLRN
-619 I
+619 L

>member
-1 MPCTN
+1 MSCTN

-19 YFTAPEEFMRSQG
+19 YFTTPEEFIRSQG

-54 PFTYTSYTY
+54 PSTYTSYTY

-78 DTAGITAASE
+78 DAAGITPAGE
-88 LPVLGNQGAGV
+88 LPVLNNQGAGV

-110 TDSLFRNADGSTRII
+110 TDSLFRNVDGSTRII

-130 TIEPTTALDTGA
+130 TNN
-142 FQDSDKPRSISEEFN
+142 SD
-157 SEDSRNLNLSVNSNS
+157 NSN
-172 STNSSNFDYIN
+172 NIEN
-183 NGSLETAFDFPALY
+183 ETVKPFSAFSALY
-197 GTQYTAAQINQAL
+197 GTQYTAEEINLAL
-210 NSDDPASIVP
+210 NSDNPASIVP

-250 RASIAMVK
+250 QASIAMVK

-271 IQDGTDAYQENDIMM
+271 IQDGAEAYQENDIMM

-381 DVGVYTVGF
+381 NMGAYTVGF

-411 SFLLEQSQIT
+411 SFLLEQTQIT
-421 VYTQIADVSAGSQFI
+421 VYTQIADVSSGSQFI
-436 FMRFEKPMSG
+436 FMRFETPMSG

-454 SLDIRETFHLWLP
+454 SLDIRETFHIWLP

-475 TYFLRPDPDTIVT
+475 TYFLRPDPDTIIT
-488 DPGNAQ
+488 DPGNAR
-494 YPITVTAYDHTR
+494 YPITVTAYDHTK

-517 SRSGQI
+517 SLSGRI

-536 ASASGRRLTRMSG
+536 ASVSGRRLTRMSG

-558 GAAAILLHWGVLD
+558 GAAAILLNWGVLNA
-571 GNYPYLNTPV
+571 NYPYLNTPV

-605 GTLDLYEAFLRLRN
+605 GTLNLYEAFLHLRN
-619 I
+619 L

>member
-1 MPCTN
+1 MSCTN

-19 YFTAPEEFMRSQG
+19 YFTTPEEFIRSQG

-54 PFTYTSYTY
+54 PSTYTSYTY

-78 DTAGITAASE
+78 DAAGITPAGE
-88 LPVLGNQGAGV
+88 LPVLNNQGAGV

-110 TDSLFRNADGSTRII
+110 TDSLFRNVDGSTRII

-130 TIEPTTALDTGA
+130 TNN
-142 FQDSDKPRSISEEFN
+142 SD
-157 SEDSRNLNLSVNSNS
+157 NSN
-172 STNSSNFDYIN
+172 NMEN
-183 NGSLETAFDFPALY
+183 ETAKPFSAFSALY
-197 GTQYTAAQINQAL
+197 GTQYTAEEINLAL
-210 NSDDPASIVP
+210 NSDNPASIVP

-250 RASIAMVK
+250 QASIAMVK

-271 IQDGTDAYQENDIMM
+271 IQDGAEAYQENDIMM

-310 NMGSHMGMSRLGQY
+310 NIGSHMGMSRLGQY

-349 FRAVMDADT
+349 FRAVMDAST

-381 DVGVYTVGF
+381 NMGVYTVGF

-411 SFLLEQSQIT
+411 SFLLEQTQIT
-421 VYTQIADVSAGSQFI
+421 VYTQIADVSSGSQFI
-436 FMRFEKPMSG
+436 FMRFENPMSG

-454 SLDIRETFHLWLP
+454 SLDIRETFHIWLP
-467 VRGFISDE
+467 VRGFITDE
-475 TYFLRPDPDTIVT
+475 TYFLRPDPDTIIT
-488 DPGNAQ
+488 DPGNAR
-494 YPITVTAYDHTR
+494 YPITVTAYDHTK

-517 SRSGQI
+517 SLSGRI

-536 ASASGRRLTRMSG
+536 ASVSGRRLTRMSG

-558 GAAAILLHWGVLD
+558 GAAAILLNWGVLNA
-571 GNYPYLNTPV
+571 NYPYLNTPV

-605 GTLDLYEAFLRLRN
+605 GTLDLYEAFLHLRN
-619 I
+619 L

>member
-1 MPCTN
+1 MSCTN

-19 YFTAPEEFMRSQG
+19 YFTTPEEFIRSQG

-54 PFTYTSYTY
+54 PSTYTSYTY

-78 DTAGITAASE
+78 DAAGITPAGE
-88 LPVLGNQGAGV
+88 LPVLNNQGAGV

-110 TDSLFRNADGSTRII
+110 TDSLFRNVDGSTRII

-130 TIEPTTALDTGA
+130 TNN
-142 FQDSDKPRSISEEFN
+142 SD
-157 SEDSRNLNLSVNSNS
+157 NSN
-172 STNSSNFDYIN
+172 NIEN
-183 NGSLETAFDFPALY
+183 ETAKPFSAFSVLY
-197 GTQYTAAQINQAL
+197 GTQYTAEEINLAL
-210 NSDDPASIVP
+210 NSDNPASIVP

-250 RASIAMVK
+250 QASIAMVK

-271 IQDGTDAYQENDIMM
+271 IRDGADAYQENDIMM

-381 DVGVYTVGF
+381 NMGAYTVGF

-411 SFLLEQSQIT
+411 SFLLEQTQIT
-421 VYTQIADVSAGSQFI
+421 VYTQIADVSSGSQFI
-436 FMRFEKPMSG
+436 FMRFENPMSG

-454 SLDIRETFHLWLP
+454 SLDIRETFHIWLP

-475 TYFLRPDPDTIVT
+475 TYFLRPDPDTIIT
-488 DPGNAQ
+488 DPGNAR
-494 YPITVTAYDHTR
+494 YPITVTAYDHTK

-517 SRSGQI
+517 SLSGRI

-536 ASASGRRLTRMSG
+536 ASVSGRRLTRMSG

-558 GAAAILLHWGVLD
+558 GAAAILLNWGVLNA
-571 GNYPYLNTPV
+571 NYPYLNTPV

-605 GTLDLYEAFLRLRN
+605 GTLNLYEAFLHLRN
-619 I
+619 L

>member
-1 MPCTN
+1 MSCTN

-19 YFTAPEEFMRSQG
+19 YFTTPEEFIRSQG

-54 PFTYTSYTY
+54 PSTYTSYTY

-78 DTAGITAASE
+78 DAAGITPAGE
-88 LPVLGNQGAGV
+88 LPVLNNQGAGV

-110 TDSLFRNADGSTRII
+110 TDSLFRNVDGSTRII

-130 TIEPTTALDTGA
+130 TNN
-142 FQDSDKPRSISEEFN
+142 SD
-157 SEDSRNLNLSVNSNS
+157 NSN
-172 STNSSNFDYIN
+172 NIEN
-183 NGSLETAFDFPALY
+183 ETAKPFSAFSALY
-197 GTQYTAAQINQAL
+197 GTQYTAEEINLAL
-210 NSDDPASIVP
+210 NSDNPASIVP

-250 RASIAMVK
+250 QASIAMVK

-271 IQDGTDAYQENDIMM
+271 IQDGAEAYQENDIMM

-349 FRAVMDADT
+349 FRAVMDAST

-381 DVGVYTVGF
+381 NMGAYTVGF

-411 SFLLEQSQIT
+411 SFLLEQTQIT

-436 FMRFEKPMSG
+436 FMRFENPMSG

-467 VRGFISDE
+467 IRGFITDE
-475 TYFLRPDPDTIVT
+475 TYFLRPDPDTIIT
-488 DPGNAQ
+488 DPGNAR
-494 YPITVTAYDHTR
+494 YPITVTAYDHTK

-517 SRSGQI
+517 SLSGRI

-536 ASASGRRLTRMSG
+536 ASVSGRRLTRMSG

-558 GAAAILLHWGVLD
+558 GAAAILLNWGVLNA
-571 GNYPYLNTPV
+571 NYPYLNTPV

-605 GTLDLYEAFLRLRN
+605 GTLDLYEAFLHLRN
-619 I
+619 L

>member
-1 MPCTN
+1 MSCTN

-19 YFTAPEEFMRSQG
+19 YFTTPEEFIRSQG

-54 PFTYTSYTY
+54 PSTYTSYTY

-78 DTAGITAASE
+78 DAAGITPAGE
-88 LPVLGNQGAGV
+88 LPVLNNQGAGV

-110 TDSLFRNADGSTRII
+110 TDSLFRNVDGSTRII

-130 TIEPTTALDTGA
+130 TNN
-142 FQDSDKPRSISEEFN
+142 SD
-157 SEDSRNLNLSVNSNS
+157 NSN
-172 STNSSNFDYIN
+172 NIEN
-183 NGSLETAFDFPALY
+183 ETAKPFSAFSVLY
-197 GTQYTAAQINQAL
+197 GTQYTAEEINLAL
-210 NSDDPASIVP
+210 NSDNPASIVP

-250 RASIAMVK
+250 QASIAMVK

-271 IQDGTDAYQENDIMM
+271 IQDGAEAYQENDIMM

-381 DVGVYTVGF
+381 NMGAYTVGF

-411 SFLLEQSQIT
+411 SFLLEQTQIT
-421 VYTQIADVSAGSQFI
+421 VYTQIADVSSGSQFI
-436 FMRFEKPMSG
+436 FMRFENPMSG

-454 SLDIRETFHLWLP
+454 SLDIRETFHIWLP

-475 TYFLRPDPDTIVT
+475 TYFLRPDPDTIIT
-488 DPGNAQ
+488 DPGNAR
-494 YPITVTAYDHTR
+494 YPITVTAYDHTK

-517 SRSGQI
+517 SLSGRI

-536 ASASGRRLTRMSG
+536 ASVSGRRLTRMSG

-558 GAAAILLHWGVLD
+558 GAAAILLNWGVLNA
-571 GNYPYLNTPV
+571 NYPYLNTPV

-605 GTLDLYEAFLRLRN
+605 GTLNLYEAFLHLRN
-619 I
+619 L

>member
-1 MPCTN
+1 MSCTN

-19 YFTAPEEFMRSQG
+19 YFTTPEEFIRSQG

-54 PFTYTSYTY
+54 PSTYTSYTY

-78 DTAGITAASE
+78 DAAGITPAGE
-88 LPVLGNQGAGV
+88 LPVLNNQGAGV

-110 TDSLFRNADGSTRII
+110 TDSLFRNVDGSTRII

-130 TIEPTTALDTGA
+130 TNN
-142 FQDSDKPRSISEEFN
+142 SD
-157 SEDSRNLNLSVNSNS
+157 NSN
-172 STNSSNFDYIN
+172 NIEN
-183 NGSLETAFDFPALY
+183 ETVKPFSAFSALY
-197 GTQYTAAQINQAL
+197 GTQYTAEEINLAL
-210 NSDDPASIVP
+210 NSDNPASIVP

-250 RASIAMVK
+250 QASIAMVK

-271 IQDGTDAYQENDIMM
+271 IQDGAEAYQENDIMM

-310 NMGSHMGMSRLGQY
+310 NIGSHMGMSRLGQY

-349 FRAVMDADT
+349 FRAVMDAST

-381 DVGVYTVGF
+381 NMGVYTVGF

-411 SFLLEQSQIT
+411 SFLLEQTQIT

-436 FMRFEKPMSG
+436 FMRFENPMSG

-467 VRGFISDE
+467 VRGFITDE
-475 TYFLRPDPDTIVT
+475 TYFLRPDPDTIIT
-488 DPGNAQ
+488 DPGNAR
-494 YPITVTAYDHTR
+494 YPITVTAYDHTK

-517 SRSGQI
+517 SLSGRI

-536 ASASGRRLTRMSG
+536 ASVSGRRLTRMSG

-558 GAAAILLHWGVLD
+558 GAAAILLNWGVLNA
-571 GNYPYLNTPV
+571 NYPYLNTPV

-605 GTLDLYEAFLRLRN
+605 GTLSLYEAFLHLRN
-619 I
+619 L